1 MIACVIVTYNRIATL
16 KKTIEAVT
24 NQTRKPD
31 VIIIVDNNSSDGTQ
45 AWIADL
51 ADSQKDIMPLLL
63 DRNYGG
69 AGGFYYGIK
78 GAYEAGS
85 EWIWVMDDD
94 CIAAPDALERLL
106 EAVVIITDCHSKEL
120 GFLSSKVNWVDGN
133 RHKMNIP
140 GAARD
145 WWHHHEGCPLSIKI
159 THASFV
165 STIISARAVREVGY
179 PVKEFFI
186 WHDDVEY
193 TNRITKAGFAAYSI
207 ENSVVTH
214 VTPSNHGPDYCDI
227 SRENLWK
234 WQYGARNW
242 VAFRKKNFGILEGMW
257 LLISIFLMMKRNRV
271 SPKMQLSVLFSG
283 LKGLFY
289 RYENYI
295 VYPLI

>member
-1 MIACVIVTYNRIATL
+1 MIACVIVTYNRIKTL
-16 KKTIEAVT
+16 KKTIEAVI
-24 NQTRKPD
+24 NQTRRPD
-31 VIIIVDNNSSDGTQ
+31 VIIIVDNNSSDGTRG
-45 AWIADL
+45 WIADL
-51 ADSQKDIMPLLL
+51 AASRNDITPLPL
-63 DRNYGG
+63 DNNYGG

-78 GAYEAGS
+78 RAYETGS

-94 CIAAPDALERLL
+94 CIAAPDALEKLL
-106 EAVVIITDCHSKEL
+106 ESAVLITDNHSKEL
-120 GFLSSKVNWVDGN
+120 GFLASKVNWVDGN

-140 GAARD
+140 CAASD
-145 WWHHHEGCPLSIKI
+145 WWNHHERCPLSIKI

-179 PVKEFFI
+179 PIKEFFI

-207 ENSVVTH
+207 ENSIVTH
-214 VTPSNHGPDYCDI
+214 VTPANNGPDYCDI
-227 SRENLWK
+227 SRTNLWK

-242 VAFRKKNFGILEGMW
+242 VAFRRNNFGILEGVRLW
-257 LLISIFLMMKRNRV
+257 IRIFLMMKRNRV
-271 SPKMQLSVLFSG
+271 SLEMQLSILYSG

-295 VYPLI
+295 VYPII